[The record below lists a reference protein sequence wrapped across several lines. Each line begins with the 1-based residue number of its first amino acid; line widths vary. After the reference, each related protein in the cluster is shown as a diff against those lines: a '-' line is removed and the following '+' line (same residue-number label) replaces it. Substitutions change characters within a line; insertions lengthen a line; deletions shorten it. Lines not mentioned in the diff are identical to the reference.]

1 MKNHKTK
8 HPGPP
13 CIYCCSV
20 EPRIG
25 REHVIPQGLGM
36 FEQNWTLPE
45 VCDICNGRFGRELD
59 LHLTRDSLEA
69 YLRLDLGLKPASAAS
84 KLREKRIKG
93 TLRATGPLHGSRV
106 RIEPTPNGDDMIPV
120 PAAQVGFRRPGEEWV
135 FLTERELSRESV
147 ASASAGSQVEVR
159 VIAEAGGLERL
170 RAKLADFG
178 FSFAVTEQHLDIGI
192 PEERIEVALDFLV
205 DKTILRAASKIAFNY
220 AAKVLGAAM
229 VRRGEFDRIR
239 EFIKTGA
246 ETEPLVSARHGSP
259 LVGTEAGQS
268 RVHSC
273 GIRWVPENR
282 SLVGIVCLFNEVT
295 YGVPMFIKNTDEW
308 CEVGAQ
314 HLFDPF
320 SKKITA
326 IGLARPPE
334 SSVRVGAYG
343 CKTRHP
349 HH

>member
-1 MKNHKTK
+1 
-8 HPGPP
+8 
-13 CIYCCSV
+13 
-20 EPRIG
+20 
-25 REHVIPQGLGM
+25 M

-135 FLTERELSRESV
+135 FLTERELSRERV

-178 FSFAVTEQHLDIGI
+178 FSFAGTEQHLDIGI

-205 DKTILRAASKIAFNY
+205 DKTILRAASKLPLIMPRRCWEPRWSE
-220 AAKVLGAAM
+220 GANLIESGSLL
-229 VRRGEFDRIR
+229 RRGPRRSRWCQPAKDRHLLEPKRGGHVCTRAEF
-239 EFIKTGA
+239 
-246 ETEPLVSARHGSP
+246 
-259 LVGTEAGQS
+259 VG
-268 RVHSC
+268 C
-273 GIRWVPENR
+273 PNI
-282 SLVGIVCLFNEVT
+282 
-295 YGVPMFIKNTDEW
+295 GV
-308 CEVGAQ
+308 
-314 HLFDPF
+314 
-320 SKKITA
+320 
-326 IGLARPPE
+326 
-334 SSVRVGAYG
+334 
-343 CKTRHP
+343 
-349 HH
+349 